1 MLVDDARAQAAR
13 LGANSMRFTV
23 GPGVFDGADDDELRR
38 RDASTVATIDVVA
51 LDLSEHRAGPA
62 MCCDETVT
70 ATCVDGPSMLSLFED
85 VSRRA
90 WGFAPP
96 VLADLPGTPKSEWP
110 AMYLGHHRG
119 RLAGAGG
126 YALVDGVARLWGA
139 AVLEEFRGRGVYRAL
154 VAARVHDARS
164 RGATLAIVHAEQT
177 SSPIL
182 RRLGFR
188 KYGERRLTRLPV

>member
-51 LDLSEHRAGPA
+51 LDLSEHRAGPV

-110 AMYLGHHRG
+110 GMYLGHHRG

-139 AVLEEFRGRGVYRAL
+139 AVLEEFRGRGVYL
-154 VAARVHDARS
+154 SLIH
-164 RGATLAIVHAEQT
+164 I
-177 SSPIL
+177 
-182 RRLGFR
+182 
-188 KYGERRLTRLPV
+188 